1 MSTAV
6 EAGSVLVRI
15 RASIGEFKATLQ
27 DAKRELRGLSDS
39 FKAQAEGFRTLALG
53 AGALT
58 TALGLVAKGSV
69 QAAADMET
77 YHNTLKT
84 VLKSEKEATEYLEW
98 AKDFAASTPFE
109 IPQIV
114 EATVKL
120 KAYGME
126 AKSMMTDVGDMAAV
140 MGRNIID
147 AVEAVADAANG
158 EIERIREFGITK
170 DMIVAQAREMG
181 KEIVNTQGQ
190 IIDRQ
195 EFLNSLLALMK
206 DRFAGGMRD
215 MMESQK
221 GIWSNLMDAVGGVQR
236 SLGESLLPTVERVEL
251 KLTDAAKAAGKWV
264 GENKTLA
271 ASLVITATAA
281 TGLTAA
287 AGLLG
292 LALPPI
298 AAGFKLLADG
308 LFSIKLAA
316 AAVSG
321 GWATFGQ
328 AIGMMAGSFAPFLI
342 GGIILAGLSAIIGLI
357 GKIRHE
363 AALAAKDLSQIDD
376 IKEAQERVQLSEK
389 RLAQAREYARIARE
403 MSVGRYKIT
412 TPLEQDA
419 QVKAA
424 ERQLELD
431 KKHLETLKQKTEEQ
445 KKSNEQA
452 QQQVQHTRTAAD
464 VMKDLEKA
472 LASAETKE
480 RLLGNAFNLNEAKAK
495 AFESALSELADMGL
509 KPTDER
515 LQGIA
520 QRLKS
525 VTAQMEAQSRAAEQ
539 LRKAW
544 EKAYEGKKVFDLLKG
559 EGAALSPETGEFFL
573 GWTEEEV
580 ARYKAGQENE
590 AFKGDLA
597 DAGGAKQTAAEIMGS
612 VDQAIVDY
620 VHDSVIPAIEDANAR
635 EGLAL
640 GVVETVKRLREQYA
654 AENETTA
661 QDVEAAK
668 ESPTPEGFGG
678 FRLLDEALSNNAR
691 SLADAAIIVEE
702 SAEQTAMGFE
712 RIKQAAA
719 GIGSAIKEQ
728 LGSAVSWLGGLLK
741 GGLGGAFA
749 ALLEKTQA
757 FKNLIVI
764 LAKVAQPLIDLLD
777 AILMPILKFIAGV
790 WNAIINA
797 LAGIDIFGW
806 HPFGGLRKY
815 VIKFDENGDV
825 VGDTE
830 GTGSDSSSGNSGT
843 QISEITGPTRDLL
856 VGLLKPLDQLPNFF
870 GRLLEVN
877 TEIRDIL
884 RAGLGVSGAQMQLAA
899 AGAGGGDFHIDN
911 LTVTATF
918 ADTSSLDRFTRMLAE
933 AASNLTKGSG
943 GR

>member
-1 MSTAV
+1 
-6 EAGSVLVRI
+6 
-15 RASIGEFKATLQ
+15 
-27 DAKRELRGLSDS
+27 
-39 FKAQAEGFRTLALG
+39 
-53 AGALT
+53 
-58 TALGLVAKGSV
+58 
-69 QAAADMET
+69 
-77 YHNTLKT
+77 
-84 VLKSEKEATEYLEW
+84 
-98 AKDFAASTPFE
+98 
-109 IPQIV
+109 
-114 EATVKL
+114 
-120 KAYGME
+120 
-126 AKSMMTDVGDMAAV
+126 
-140 MGRNIID
+140 
-147 AVEAVADAANG
+147 
-158 EIERIREFGITK
+158 
-170 DMIVAQAREMG
+170 
-181 KEIVNTQGQ
+181 
-190 IIDRQ
+190 
-195 EFLNSLLALMK
+195 
-206 DRFAGGMRD
+206 
-215 MMESQK
+215 
-221 GIWSNLMDAVGGVQR
+221 
-236 SLGESLLPTVERVEL
+236 ERVEL

-308 LFSIKLAA
+308 LFSIKLAV

-515 LQGIA
+515 LQGLA

-544 EKAYEGKKVFDLLKG
+544 EKAYEGKTVFDLLKG

-654 AENETTA
+654 AENESTA
-661 QDVEAAK
+661 QAAEAAK
-668 ESPTPEGFGG
+668 ENPAPEGFGG
-678 FRLLDEALSNNAR
+678 FRLLDDALSNNAR

-702 SAEQTAMGFE
+702 SAQETVTAFDRVKASLGEFS
-712 RIKQAAA
+712 
-719 GIGSAIKEQ
+719 GSVVTGLRDKMAES
-728 LGSAVSWLGGLLK
+728 LGWLGGLMKGDWAGALVSMISQSKAFGQIMEYLGRVVQWGVNLFDKLFGPVLEPIMGLLGQLAQILAPLIKLFLELWINAMKPLLPVLK
-741 GGLGGAFA
+741 GLFTVVKWIVDGLGSIWNLFA
-749 ALLEKTQA
+749 DAI
-757 FKNLIVI
+757 NGI
-764 LAKVAQPLIDLLD
+764 LAFLDSLPLISIKWRL
-777 AILMPILKFIAGV
+777 PRY
-790 WNAIINA
+790 N
-797 LAGIDIFGW
+797 GI
-806 HPFGGLRKY
+806 GG
-815 VIKFDENGDV
+815 
-825 VGDTE
+825 TE
-830 GTGSDSSSGNSGT
+830 APPEPGGETEDSGNSGT

-870 GRLLEVN
+870 GRLLNVS

-884 RAGLGVSGAQMQLAA
+884 RTGLSVPAGQAQLAA
-899 AGAGGGDFHIDN
+899 AGAGGGGFHVDN

-918 ADTSSLDRFTRMLAE
+918 EDTSSLDRFTRMLAE

-943 GR
+943 GQ